1 MEQSGSSSEEDGTYD
16 AIISLRVVSTV
27 IGDDNQAQGGPTCLV
42 VRSVVSLWLSTGS
55 RKAALMRSLMM
66 RVNRH
71 ATAV

>member
-1 MEQSGSSSEEDGTYD
+1 MEQSGSSSEDAYD

-27 IGDDNQAQGGPTCLV
+27 IGDDNQAQGGPNCLV

-55 RKAALMRSLMM
+55 RIAALMRSLMM